1 MTDENC
7 FCRTG
12 KGLGWVLRFDSAE
25 LPEHYFEATS
35 CFEIDTLRGI
45 DVLIP
50 TMSSVS
56 RKLLETADF
65 VKDSIP
71 TSKSEQ
77 EGG

>member
-1 MTDENC
+1 MKIVFAAPEKAWGGFLDLI
-7 FCRTG
+7 R
-12 KGLGWVLRFDSAE
+12 AE